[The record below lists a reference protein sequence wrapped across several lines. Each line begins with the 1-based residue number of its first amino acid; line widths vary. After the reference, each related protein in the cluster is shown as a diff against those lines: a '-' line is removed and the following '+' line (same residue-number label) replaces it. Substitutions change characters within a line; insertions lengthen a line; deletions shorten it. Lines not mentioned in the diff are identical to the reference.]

1 MHQCLADNHQSGLK
15 TGAPFP
21 GCGDGQFTEV
31 PVDCLNTV
39 ERGDKFPMLVETE
52 VKNRPRGSTGRSCCS
67 KQNTGIQKDLQALC
81 RPFRETFRNAS
92 MASSSSRIQDWM
104 VPAGMSRTG
113 IAAAGCKK
121 TPPSRSSTTIKGL
134 SMRSKPIRRRIAGG
148 NVIPPRLFKVSVVML
163 IFCNTALRQSSTP
176 YPRTEKYRDFTVRL
190 VMTSYEAAINALTRG
205 NAFKDPEE
213 ARLR

>member
-21 GCGDGQFTEV
+21 GCGDRQFAEV
-31 PVDCLNTV
+31 PIDFLNTV
-39 ERGDKFPMLVETE
+39 ERGYKVPMRVEPE

-81 RPFRETFRNAS
+81 RPLRAVFRNAI

-104 VPAGMSRTG
+104 VPAGMSRTVM
-113 IAAAGCKK
+113 AAAGCRK
-121 TPPSRSSTTIKGL
+121 TPPSRSSTTINGF

-148 NVIPPRLFKVSVVML
+148 NVSPPRLFKVSVVML
-163 IFCNTALRQSSTP
+163 IFCNTALRQSSPT
-176 YPRTEKYRDFTVRL
+176 RACRVEIFFL
-190 VMTSYEAAINALTRG
+190 VNPGA
-205 NAFKDPEE
+205 P
-213 ARLR
+213 